1 MKKSVTHKICIFTF
15 IPSFFLYLYSQFLI
29 FIYNYFF
36 QGCVFERVIFFIFFF
51 STFLLLKS
59 KQKFIS
65 NKHIVFSTP
74 FIFATNYIRACYA
87 NLICTTNE
95 TDFNAKF
102 VLKEIVAIESRS
114 VFQIY
119 KKLNFIERQVLD
131 FSKISWTGKIS
142 WYISTR

>member
-1 MKKSVTHKICIFTF
+1 M
-15 IPSFFLYLYSQFLI
+15 
-29 FIYNYFF
+29 
-36 QGCVFERVIFFIFFF
+36 IFFIFFF

-65 NKHIVFSTP
+65 NKRIVFSTP
-74 FIFATNYIRACYA
+74 FIFA
-87 NLICTTNE
+87 TNE

-102 VLKEIVAIESRS
+102 VLKESATIESRS

-131 FSKISWTGKIS
+131 FSKISWTG
-142 WYISTR
+142 